1 MEEIIKIHQLIAK
14 DIYLNH
20 LYNLKDKLMSCAK
33 PEIIINLNTGE
44 FNYII
49 ENDTIK
55 KINKEIENRINIIKN
70 YGKRT

>member
-14 DIYLNH
+14 DIYLNQ
-20 LYNLKDKLMSCAK
+20 LY
-33 PEIIINLNTGE
+33 NLNTGE

-70 YGKRT
+70 YVQNNI